1 MSRRGDNIWHRKDG
15 RWEAR
20 YVKDRINGRAVYGYV
35 YGKTYKEA
43 KEKQVSKIKE
53 TNSGNLLPSRLTM
66 GEIFELYLNSRKYS
80 VKESTYAKYQR
91 DINNHLKPYW
101 DNVFLKDVD
110 GMKIENF
117 TDHLLNHGNI
127 NTNKGLSP
135 KTVKDLIVLLKS
147 VILYANQRELCT
159 ISTSYISTP
168 KIKKTSIQTL
178 SRDEQRILENYL
190 YQDTDPTKMGI
201 LLTLYTGLR
210 LGELCA
216 LQWKNIDMKNQML
229 YIDKTVQR
237 ITDKTT
243 DHSTRIIFDT
253 PKSDSSI
260 RSIPIY
266 TGIFNYLKDLFYCN
280 NNSENTFFLT
290 GDEKYI
296 EPRNMY
302 RKYQTYLNECG
313 LPHYTFHCLRH
324 TFATRAIE
332 CGFDPKSLSEI
343 LGHSNVKLTLDRYVH
358 PDFEL
363 KRNRMELL
371 SKIAHF

>member
-53 TNSGNLLPSRLTM
+53 TESGKLNPCRRTM
-66 GEIFELYLNSRKYS
+66 GEIFELYLNNRKYS
-80 VKESTYAKYQR
+80 VKDSTYAKYQR

-101 DNVFLKDVD
+101 SNVFLKDVD
-110 GMKIENF
+110 GMMIERF

-127 NTNKGLSP
+127 NTYKGLSP

-147 VILYANQRELCT
+147 IILYANQRDLCA
-159 ISTSYISTP
+159 ISTPYISTP
-168 KIKKTSIQTL
+168 KVKKASIQTL
-178 SRDEQRILENYL
+178 SRDEQHILENYL
-190 YQDTDPTKMGI
+190 YQDPDLTKMGV

-216 LQWKNIDMKNQML
+216 LQWKNIDMKNQIL

-266 TGIFNYLKDLFYCN
+266 TGIFNYLKDLFYCK
-280 NNSENTFFLT
+280 NNSDNDFFLT

-302 RKYQTYLNECG
+302 RKYQTYLNDCG

-332 CGFDPKSLSEI
+332 CGFDPKCLSEI
-343 LGHSNVKLTLDRYVH
+343 LGHSNVKITLDRYVH